1 MEAIG
6 ISMAVVPGER
16 LIDCPWINSDLEN
29 SIDEN
34 TELNL
39 KDDFHTAINRDWLL
53 DNTAVGDEYLS
64 TWDVIQATMNE
75 NKYSLLYRNKEL
87 NPDPNVM
94 IKETLAHIQ
103 ELLWDMID
111 LASDQEKRNELSL
124 DPLVSYLEAIENID
138 SMEEMTQ
145 YLINADMS
153 NLIAEDFV
161 NAFIAVPIKTRD
173 YCTVYITFT
182 ENQMLT
188 DSQAYGDLNF
198 L

>member
-1 MEAIG
+1 MQLKHIIKRTVALALALTLLMSLCACDSQSAGNAAINAMEAIG

-16 LIDCPWINSDLEN
+16 LIDSPWINSDLEN

-94 IKETLAHIQ
+94 SKETLTHIQ
-103 ELLWDMID
+103 ELIWDMID
-111 LASDQEKRNELSL
+111 LASDQEKRNELSWIPWSL
-124 DPLVSYLEAIENID
+124 IWKPL
-138 SMEEMTQ
+138 
-145 YLINADMS
+145 
-153 NLIAEDFV
+153 
-161 NAFIAVPIKTRD
+161 KTSILWRK
-173 YCTVYITFT
+173 
-182 ENQMLT
+182 
-188 DSQAYGDLNF
+188 
-198 L
+198 